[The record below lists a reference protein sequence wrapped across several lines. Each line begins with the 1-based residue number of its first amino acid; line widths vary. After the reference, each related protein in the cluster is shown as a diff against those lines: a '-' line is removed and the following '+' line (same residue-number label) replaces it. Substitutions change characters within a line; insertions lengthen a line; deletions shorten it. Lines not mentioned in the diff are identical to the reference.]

1 MKTTKTA
8 TEAARTIAQE
18 LGQNPDSKG
27 TARLAADLGAKP
39 TATLVNTR
47 MEVPSPRNGRPSY
60 RWVDGCYVVRPDG
73 TKEFPPVRIREAWSR
88 CASEGWAFKVVSES
102 EYKEQT
108 VTTKHTPGP
117 WNANYREQTGW
128 TADIPNGDRLKTT
141 EANARLIAA
150 ELGQNPEHPGTKRLA
165 EALSSTPATLT
176 KSQEEYIARAA
187 AFFNAGGN
195 DWQGG
200 DGWGFWFSNG
210 TMSFGASSWC
220 CKNAHAQTIARCRGD
235 AINALRRLY
244 IAGKNKE
251 LGAECVIV

>member
-1 MKTTKTA
+1 VKNLTPTD
-8 TEAARTIAQE
+8 AARTASLA
-18 LGQNPDSKG
+18 LGRSPYSKG
-27 TARLAADLGAKP
+27 AEKLAADLGAKP

-47 MEVPSPRNGRPSY
+47 MEVPSPRNGRPAY

-150 ELGQNPEHPGTKRLA
+150 APELL
-165 EALSSTPATLT
+165 EAC
-176 KSQEEYIARAA
+176 AA
-187 AFFNAGGN
+187 AFRDLTNSRAITKGYDTGKDCCTPEAQVAIEMLRLALAKATKGG
-195 DWQGG
+195 GE
-200 DGWGFWFSNG
+200 
-210 TMSFGASSWC
+210 A
-220 CKNAHAQTIARCRGD
+220 
-235 AINALRRLY
+235 
-244 IAGKNKE
+244 
-251 LGAECVIV
+251 